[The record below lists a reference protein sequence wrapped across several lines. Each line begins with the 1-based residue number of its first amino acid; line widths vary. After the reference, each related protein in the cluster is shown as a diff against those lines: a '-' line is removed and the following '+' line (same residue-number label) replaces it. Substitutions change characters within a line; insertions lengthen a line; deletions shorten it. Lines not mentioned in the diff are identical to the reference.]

1 MEVKAYAIQAQ
12 GQPLEPFTVTRRAPG
27 AEDVL
32 IELMYCGICHTDLII
47 GNNETGGAMYPVV
60 PGHEMVGTVVEAGA
74 DVNTV
79 AVGDLVGIGCIADSC
94 RSCNPCNDGDEHYCE
109 TGFSLSF
116 NGEDKQGEKTYGGY
130 SSHYTVNERYVVK
143 IPDGLDPAAAAP
155 LLCGGITVYTPLKR
169 FGAGPGKKVGVLGLG
184 GLGHLAIKIAKA
196 MGAHT
201 VMLTGSE
208 NKVGDAQKLGADDVV
223 LTRDPD
229 ALEAHAGSFD
239 LIINT
244 ISGNHD
250 VNSFL
255 PLLTRGGNMCFVGA
269 PQSPAP
275 IMIANLIMGDK
286 LMSGSLIGGMPATAE
301 MLQFCAD
308 HNISA
313 DIEMVD
319 IAQVNEAWD
328 RIEKSD
334 VKYRFVIDLASLGQA

>member
-1 MEVKAYAIQAQ
+1 MEVKAYAIKAK
-12 GQPLEPFTVTRRAPG
+12 GQKLEPTMIERREPG

-32 IELMYCGICHTDLII
+32 IALQYCGICHSDLII
-47 GNNETGGAMYPVV
+47 ADNESNAAMYPLV
-60 PGHEMVGTVVEAGA
+60 PGHEMVGSVVKVGS
-74 DVNTV
+74 DVTGL
-79 AVGDLVGIGCIADSC
+79 AVGDLVGVGCIADSC
-94 RSCNPCNDGDEHYCE
+94 RSCNPCNEGDEHYCDS
-109 TGFSLSF
+109 GFSLSF
-116 NGEDKQGEKTYGGY
+116 NAYDKQGEKTNGGY
-130 SSHYTVNERYVVK
+130 SSHYTINQRYAVK

-184 GLGHLAIKIAKA
+184 GLGHLAIKISKA

-201 VMLTGSE
+201 VMLTSSAS
-208 NKVGDAQKLGADDVV
+208 KVSDAEKLGADDVV

-239 LIINT
+239 FIINT
-244 ISGNHD
+244 ISGDHD

-255 PLLTRGGNMCFVGA
+255 PLLARAGNMCFVGA

-275 IMIANLIMGDK
+275 IFIPNLIMGDK

-308 HNISA
+308 HNITA
-313 DIEMVD
+313 DIEMVAID
-319 IAQVNEAWD
+319 QVNEAWD
-328 RIEKSD
+328 RIEKND
-334 VKYRFVIDLASLGQA
+334 VKYRFVIDLGSLG

>member
-1 MEVKAYAIQAQ
+1 MEVKAYAIHAQ
-12 GQPLEPFTVTRRAPG
+12 GQPLEPFTIIRRAPG

-32 IELMYCGICHTDLII
+32 IELMYCGICHTDVII

-60 PGHEMVGTVVEAGA
+60 PGHEMVGKVVEAGA

-94 RSCNPCNDGDEHYCE
+94 RSCNPCNDGEEHYCE
-109 TGFSLSF
+109 SGFSMSF
-116 NGEDKQGEKTYGGY
+116 NGHDTQGEKTYGGY
-130 SSHYTVNERYVVK
+130 SSHYTVNERYVIK

-169 FGAGPGKKVGVLGLG
+169 FGAGVGKKVGVLGLG
-184 GLGHLAIKIAKA
+184 GLGHLAIKMAKA

-223 LTRDPD
+223 LTRDAD
-229 ALEAHAGSFD
+229 ALKAHAASFD

-255 PLLTRGGNMCFVGA
+255 PLLARGGNMCFVGA
-269 PQSPAP
+269 PQSPVP
-275 IMIANLIMGDK
+275 IMIGNLIMGDK
-286 LMSGSLIGGMPATAE
+286 LMSGSLIGGMPATSE

-319 IAQVNEAWD
+319 IEQVNEAWD

-334 VKYRFVIDLASLGQA
+334 VKYRFVIDLASLAKA